1 MNNNNNFNN
10 PFTPFN
16 AVDDNPN
23 DIEEIDLRDMRFDET
38 EAQKAQSEAR
48 LTARTVEETN
58 EKKADIY
65 HGEFRGEQS
74 LKRKK
79 ADKQKTVAVELIDWV
94 KTICIG
100 IIAGVFL
107 VVFVIQRDNVFGDSM
122 NPTLSSGDVIFTQKI
137 SAYLNLYDRGDI
149 LILDASEMEG
159 FDTDEYLI
167 KRVVG
172 MPGETI
178 KISEGKV
185 YIKGKDSDEF
195 YELEE
200 NYLEPGTITLMP
212 STGMV
217 EGYQEM
223 KLGDDEYYCLGD
235 NRGVSNDSRNLGPFS
250 KSRIKAVAVIRV
262 YPFDSIGLI

>member
-1 MNNNNNFNN
+1 MNNNNFNN

-16 AVDDNPN
+16 GVEDNPN
-23 DIEEIDLRDMRFDET
+23 DIEEIDLRDMRFDEA

-74 LKRKK
+74 VKRKK
-79 ADKQKTVAVELIDWV
+79 ADKQRTIAVELIDWV

-100 IIAGVFL
+100 MIGEDRHIYWV
-107 VVFVIQRDNVFGDSM
+107 NVFGDSM

-137 SAYLNLYDRGDI
+137 SAYFNMYDRGDI

-185 YIKGKDSDEF
+185 YIKEKGGDEF

-200 NYLEPGTITLMP
+200 SYLAPGTITLMP
-212 STGMV
+212 STGLA

-223 KLGDDEYYCLGD
+223 VLGEDEYYCLGD
-235 NRGVSNDSRNLGPFS
+235 NRSVSNDSRNLGPFS
-250 KSRIKAVAVIRV
+250 KTRIKAVAVIRV
-262 YPFDSIGLI
+262 YPFDSIGLV